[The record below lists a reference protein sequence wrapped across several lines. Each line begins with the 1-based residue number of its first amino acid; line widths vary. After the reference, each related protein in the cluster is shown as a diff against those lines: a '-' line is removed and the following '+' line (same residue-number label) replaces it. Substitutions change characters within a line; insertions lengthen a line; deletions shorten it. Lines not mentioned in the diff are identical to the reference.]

1 MRHAGRLS
9 HVPRTAIA
17 GKGDEILRWYISQ
30 NPQKHDPST
39 MDIKNL
45 VPYLP
50 LQSIIGDIYRLV
62 TVLIART
69 FSMCNG
75 GTFTSS
81 TYFTRMRSF

>member
-1 MRHAGRLS
+1 MRHAGRLG
-9 HVPRTAIA
+9 HVKKIN
-17 GKGDEILRWYISQ
+17 GMSLDGEILYISQ